1 MATLNEDDKLRL
13 SKLLRTCRVGLDLSQ
28 QQVAD
33 YLHIDRSTYAKY
45 ENGRM
50 PDLKCLLDL
59 AELYRVDVSA
69 FASCFRARRKKPD
82 IKPKLAAEVSTIQ
95 DDAEYLPMTDD
106 EKRLLTYYRNSI
118 RKKIINETAKLVM
131 LEDAVGPWIAKES
144 DSPDD

>member
-1 MATLNEDDKLRL
+1 MATLEYSDKLRL
-13 SKLLRTCRVGLDLSQ
+13 SKLLRTCRVGLELSQ

-59 AELYRVDVSA
+59 AELYRVDVST
-69 FASCFRARRKKPD
+69 FASCFKARRKKPD

-95 DDAEYLPMTDD
+95 DDSEYLPMTDD

-131 LEDAVGPWIAKES
+131 LEDAVGPWIANES
-144 DSPDD
+144 DE